1 MEATLKLA
9 LDHATLKARQRAQR
23 DGWPQ
28 PLALR
33 VHRALSWLYRAEQEA
48 DDHDARFIFLWLAFN
63 AAYAQEFPR
72 RHDFSE
78 TRLLLQFLNRLID
91 ADRDRLLYELVWQRY
106 PGPIRLLLDNRFVY
120 QPFWDHV
127 NGYLGEAEWQER
139 FERSRA
145 SARRALGEGH
155 TRKLLATTFERLYVL
170 RNQVLHG
177 GATWNSSVNRD
188 QIRDGANILGDVVPI
203 VIHLMM
209 ENAQGVWGEPC
220 YPVVD

>member
-1 MEATLKLA
+1 MTLV

-33 VHRALSWLYRAEQEA
+33 VHRALSWLYRAEQEP

-78 TRLLLQFLNRLID
+78 TRLLLTFLNRLID

-145 SARRALGEGH
+145 SARRALGEGR
-155 TRKLLATTFERLYVL
+155 TKKLFAATFERLYVL

-209 ENAQGVWGEPC
+209 ENAQGVWGEAC

>member
-1 MEATLKLA
+1 MTLV

-33 VHRALSWLYRAEQEA
+33 VHRALSWLYRAEQEP

-78 TRLLLQFLNRLID
+78 TRLLLTFLDRLID
-91 ADRDRLLYELVWQRY
+91 ADRDQLLYELVWQRY

-145 SARRALGEGH
+145 SARRALGEGR
-155 TRKLLATTFERLYVL
+155 TKKLFAATFERLYVL

-209 ENAQGVWGEPC
+209 ENAQGVWGEAC

>member
-1 MEATLKLA
+1 MWK
-9 LDHATLKARQRAQR
+9 
-23 DGWPQ
+23 
-28 PLALR
+28 
-33 VHRALSWLYRAEQEA
+33 
-48 DDHDARFIFLWLAFN
+48 
-63 AAYAQEFPR
+63 
-72 RHDFSE
+72 
-78 TRLLLQFLNRLID
+78 
-91 ADRDRLLYELVWQRY
+91 RY

-127 NGYLGEAEWQER
+127 NGYLSEAEWQER
-139 FERSRA
+139 FDRSRA

-155 TRKLLATTFERLYVL
+155 TRKLFAATFERLYVL

-209 ENAQGVWGEPC
+209 ENAQGVWGEAC
-220 YPVVD
+220 YPVVE